1 MLLSIEDFKERN
13 LVELLRSIKQHCNAN
28 WHALPFTQKYYL
40 FAKQCFVRKFCK
52 CGKTAVEALKI
63 VDEVKKNNAGEKL
76 EDIIDVNVLYD
87 LENILVILD

>member
-1 MLLSIEDFKERN
+1 MLSIEDFQERN

-76 EDIIDVNVLYD
+76 EDIDVNVLYD
-87 LENILVILD
+87 LENIFVILD